1 MILFVF
7 CRRHPPGFHIQ
18 SRGFS
23 LVVVA
28 TMKTPSR
35 RILVTSALPYANGS
49 LHLGHMLEYI
59 QTDIW
64 VRLQRLSG
72 NTCFYVCADDAH
84 GTPIMLKAREAKISP
99 ESLIAKYSTEHQLD
113 FSDFQ
118 ISFDHYHSTHSEEN
132 RKFSTEIYQRLE
144 QAGHI
149 FAREI
154 TQAYDEK
161 AQVFLPDR
169 YVHGTCPFCDSPDQ
183 YGDSCEGCGAT
194 YDAKELKS
202 PRSALSGLPPVYRRS
217 KHLFFRLSDFSGQLR
232 AWLLQADVQDSVRNK
247 LEEWFDDGL
256 KDWDISRDAPY
267 FGFKIPGQRN
277 KYFYVWLDA
286 PIGYMAA
293 FQAFCAAQS
302 GEGRPVFADY
312 WEAGEKNNTELH
324 HFIGKDIAY
333 FHTLFWP
340 ATLMGSGFRTP
351 SAVHCHG
358 FLTVNGKKM
367 SKSRGTFIT
376 ARCYLR
382 HIKDAEYLRY
392 YFACKINSGIG
403 DIDLSLDDFVK
414 RVNSDLVGK
423 LVNIASRCARYVA
436 ERCDDEIVFVHWQAM
451 HKQIH
456 DLCFTSVS
464 GADALAPGI
473 RGGEEGFIVEM
484 ERLQESVLAAYE
496 SLEYSRAMRDI
507 MGFADQVNRW
517 LDAWKP
523 WRWPEKPQIPGKMGD
538 EALRP
543 YKNLWQYVCGHAMV
557 LFAFLMSLLHPV
569 LPKLCERAEKYLQM
583 RFVLTKPLRSQAGK
597 YKVGK
602 FVPLMRRIEKKTI
615 ATMLAESTVKEKG
628 SMPEE
633 KASDDRKTVS
643 IDDFAKLDMR
653 VAKVLRAEEVPGADR
668 LLKLTLD
675 VGGSEPETVFSGIK
689 KHYSVTELE
698 GRLVVYLANLE
709 PKKMRFGVS
718 KGMVLAAGAD
728 KVFLLGIDT
737 GAQPGTRIS

>member
-1 MILFVF
+1 
-7 CRRHPPGFHIQ
+7 
-18 SRGFS
+18 
-23 LVVVA
+23 
-28 TMKTPSR
+28 
-35 RILVTSALPYANGS
+35 
-49 LHLGHMLEYI
+49 MLEYI

-84 GTPIMLKAREAKISP
+84 GTPIMLKAREAKIPP
-99 ESLIAKYSTEHQLD
+99 ESLVAKYSTEHQVD
-113 FSDFQ
+113 FADFH

-132 RKFSTEIYQRLE
+132 RKISTDIYQKLHE
-144 QAGHI
+144 SGHI
-149 FAREI
+149 ISREI

-161 AQVFLPDR
+161 AQMFLPDR
-169 YVHGTCPFCDSPDQ
+169 YVRGTCPFCDNPDQ

-194 YDAKELKS
+194 YDTKELKS
-202 PRSALSGLPPVYRRS
+202 PRSVLSGLPPEYRKS
-217 KHLFFRLSDFSGQLR
+217 THLFFRLGDFTERLR
-232 AWLLQADVQDSVRNK
+232 AWLLQADVQDPVRNK
-247 LEEWFDDGL
+247 LKEWFEDGL

-267 FGFKIPGQRN
+267 FGFEIPGQVG

-293 FQAFCAAQS
+293 FQAFCAARS
-302 GEGRPVFADY
+302 GEDGPAFSDY
-312 WEAGEKNNTELH
+312 WEAGEQNDTELH

-351 SAVHCHG
+351 SAIHCHG
-358 FLTVNGKKM
+358 FLTVNGEKM

-376 ARCYLR
+376 ARSYLR
-382 HIKDAEYLRY
+382 HVKDAEYLRY
-392 YFACKINSGIG
+392 YYACKINNGVG
-403 DIDLSLDDFVK
+403 DIDLNLDDFLK
-414 RVNSDLVGK
+414 RVNSDLIGK

-436 ERCDDEIVFVHWQAM
+436 ERCDDEVVFEYQQST
-451 HKQIH
+451 HKRLH
-456 DLCFTSVS
+456 DLCFASAS
-464 GADALAPGI
+464 GADALPPGI
-473 RGGEEGFIVEM
+473 RHGEGGFIAEM
-484 ERLQESVLAAYE
+484 EHLRESVLAAYE

-507 MGFADQVNRW
+507 MGFADQINRW

-523 WRWPEKPQIPGKMGD
+523 WRWSGQPQTPGEIEA

-543 YKNLWQYVCGHAMV
+543 YKNLWQYVCGHALV
-557 LFAFLMSLLHPV
+557 LFAFLMVLLHPV

-583 RFVLTKPLRSQAGK
+583 RFALTGSIRSMAGRYQA
-597 YKVGK
+597 GK
-602 FVPLMRRIEKKTI
+602 FVPLMGRIEKKTI
-615 ATMLAESTVKEKG
+615 AAMLAESAVEEKG
-628 SMPEE
+628 NMPEE
-633 KASDDRKTVS
+633 KASEDRKTVA
-643 IDDFAKLDMR
+643 IGDFAKLDMR
-653 VAKVLRAEEVPGADR
+653 VAKVLRAKEVPGADR
-668 LLKLTLD
+668 LLRLTLD
-675 VGGSEPETVFSGIK
+675 VGESEPETVFSGIK

-728 KVFLLGIDT
+728 EVFLLGIDS